1 MKLSKSIEILAEAV
15 VTHDSVWIAELP
27 EWMSA
32 SCYMMWLTVALHGE
46 DGIATT
52 AAAGLC
58 GLHPSSA
65 TRAAK
70 ALVKNGLLSC
80 VPGADRRS
88 RILSLTTQ
96 GKAEVKRH
104 LTMKVKAAKGIVKS
118 LGI

>member
-27 EWMSA
+27 EGMNA
-32 SCYMMWLTVALHGE
+32 SSYMMWLIVAIHGE

-52 AAAGLC
+52 TAAGLC
-58 GLHPSSA
+58 GMHPSSA

-70 ALVKNGLLSC
+70 ALVKNGLVSC
-80 VPGADRRS
+80 VHGDDRRI
-88 RILSLTTQ
+88 RILSLTVQ

-104 LTMKVKAAKGIVKS
+104 LTMKVKAARGIVKS